1 MFSINGCS
9 TISETIDLAGIV
21 DKTEDLFFGNDEE
34 KDVEEETN
42 KQETKEDDITE
53 EDIPDITDIPTER
66 PEFSDI
72 EKDFFEGEKDIE
84 IEEVYQD
91 KKVTTEQE
99 VVKTS
104 SKITLEEKN
113 LQIISKIPENVRMRV
128 RLLMYSSDP
137 PTGNNAKAIS
147 YETKNNDN
155 VSYREDDKIAV
166 FYFPNNSVT
175 PDLKA
180 QSVIGELVNIYKDNL
195 LILVGHASALGSDNP
210 GGKKINMNLSFSRA
224 ETIKNMLINKGF
236 PLDSITV
243 LAKGDLEPVINPNG
257 ESVDSESRRVEVF
270 LSSK

>member
-21 DKTEDLFFGNDEE
+21 DKTEDLFFGN
-34 KDVEEETN
+34 EEEDV
-42 KQETKEDDITE
+42 KEDIKEQESKEEGIIE

-66 PEFSDI
+66 PEFADI

-84 IEEVYQD
+84 IEEVNKD
-91 KKVTTEQE
+91 KEVAMEQE
-99 VVKTS
+99 VIES
-104 SKITLEEKN
+104 SSEITLEDKN

-128 RLLMYSSDP
+128 RVLMYNSDP
-137 PTGNNAKAIS
+137 PTRSSGKTIS
-147 YETKNNDN
+147 YESKDSNKAGYN
-155 VSYREDDKIAV
+155 EDDKIAV

-180 QSVIGELVNIYKDNL
+180 QSVISELVNIYSNNL
-195 LILVGHASALGSDNP
+195 LILVGHASTLGGDNP
-210 GGKKINMNLSFSRA
+210 RGKKINMNLSFARA
-224 ETIKNMLINKGF
+224 ETIKNMLVNKGF

-243 LAKGDLEPVINPNG
+243 LAKGDLEPIINPNG
-257 ESVDSESRRVEVF
+257 QSIESENRRVEVF